1 MIFVKY
7 VYKKDNKNLLKLIV
21 VIKYVYHVLNNYLIL
36 LKSNVLFV
44 SRKIGFKD
52 INQKKVY

>member
-1 MIFVKY
+1 MMFVKY

>member
-1 MIFVKY
+1 MFVKY

>member
-21 VIKYVYHVLNNYLIL
+21 VIKYVYYVLNNYLIL

-44 SRKIGFKD
+44 SRKNGFKD